1 MKMEQKNFA
10 GAYPSGADAHVNVP
24 LSNFASEAFDLNEQ
38 GYVAPMLLPAIGVDK
53 QSNKYYTIRSDE
65 FFRAPST
72 GTLRAPK
79 TSANKV
85 EFTISSDSY
94 FADNYALAVENALED
109 LDNADLQVRLRENSV
124 RLISNLL
131 MLDQEVRV
139 ANMVTS
145 ISNVGSGVA
154 LAGNSKWGDPNSDP
168 IGDVNTAH
176 AFIRSNTALT
186 ANTAVI
192 DWDTIQVVR
201 RHPAMLDLFKYNQT
215 GELKE
220 EDLKSLFKVD
230 RLLVA
235 KAIKN
240 VGKEGQVN
248 SMGNVWGNLCLLA
261 YVGTNTGLQSI
272 TFGGRFRWQPP
283 IFPADFGVTTNVYN
297 QAGSRHVETVE
308 AGYFQDEKIIARGLS
323 YLIKDTI

>member
-1 MKMEQKNFA
+1 MKMEQKNFS

-24 LSNFASEAFDLNEQ
+24 LSNFASEAFSLNEE
-38 GYVAPMLLPAIGVDK
+38 GYVAPQLLPAIPVDK
-53 QSNKYYTIRSDE
+53 QSNKYYVINQDE
-65 FFRAPST
+65 FFRNPST

-79 TSANKV
+79 TAANRV
-85 EFTISSDSY
+85 EFTISSNAY
-94 FADNYALAVENALED
+94 FANNYALAVENALED

-154 LAGNSKWGDPNSDP
+154 LAGQAKWGDPNSDP

-176 AFIRSNTALT
+176 AFMRSNTALT

-192 DWDTIQVVR
+192 DWDTMQVVR
-201 RHPAMLDLFKYNQT
+201 RHPAILDMFKYT
-215 GELKE
+215 SAGELT
-220 EDLKSLFKVD
+220 DDNLRQVFKVD
-230 RLLVA
+230 KVLVA
-235 KAIKN
+235 KAIRN
-240 VGKEGQVN
+240 QGKEGQAN
-248 SMGNVWGNLCLLA
+248 SMANVWGNCCLLA
-261 YVGTNTGLQSI
+261 YVGNNTGMQSV

-283 IFPADFGVTTNVYN
+283 IFPADFGVTTTVYN
-297 QAGSRHVETVE
+297 GAGTKHIEMIE
-308 AGYFQDEKIIARGLS
+308 AGYFQDEKVIAKALS